1 MYQIGCDLC
10 NPKRIEKAYKKF
22 GLKFLRRILRESEI
36 EDLKSRPKNLIYR
49 LSARFAAKEAFAK
62 ALKTGIG
69 KKLSFHDIEIYRN
82 PENNSPEIK
91 LHGAALKLIKELNI
105 QSWDLS
111 ISHED
116 ILVMATVILAFTLD
130 F

>member
-10 NPKRIEKAYKKF
+10 NPKRIERAYKKF
-22 GLKFLRRILRESEI
+22 GMKFLRRILRENEI
-36 EDLKSRPKNLIYR
+36 EDLKSKPKNLFHR
-49 LSARFAAKEAFAK
+49 LAARFAAKEAFSK

-69 KKLSFHDIEIYRN
+69 KKLSFKDIEVARN

-91 LHGAALKLIKELNI
+91 LHGSALRLVNEMGIK
-105 QSWDLS
+105 SWDIS

-116 ILVMATVILAFTLD
+116 IVVMATVVVSTQP
-130 F
+130 